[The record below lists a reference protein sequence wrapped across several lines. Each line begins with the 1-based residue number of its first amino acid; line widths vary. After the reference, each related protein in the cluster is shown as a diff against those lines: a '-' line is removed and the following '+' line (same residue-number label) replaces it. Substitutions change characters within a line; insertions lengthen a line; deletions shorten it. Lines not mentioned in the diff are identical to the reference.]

1 MEEGGYG
8 HRILKKLDGL
18 NWKLIA
24 SIEPGTEVSKAS
36 RKFDI
41 KSEIGFHLES
51 NNSFGYGIHIPIG
64 EKEFSKEDFYFL
76 SNCLQVWEQ
85 FNEFL

>member
-24 SIEPGTEVSKAS
+24 SIEPETEVSKAS

-41 KSEIGFHLES
+41 KSEIGFHLKFFLWWI
-51 NNSFGYGIHIPIG
+51 SFYTY
-64 EKEFSKEDFYFL
+64 EF
-76 SNCLQVWEQ
+76 
-85 FNEFL
+85 

>member
-8 HRILKKLDGL
+8 HRILKKLNGL

-41 KSEIGFHLES
+41 KSEKS
-51 NNSFGYGIHIPIG
+51 
-64 EKEFSKEDFYFL
+64 
-76 SNCLQVWEQ
+76 
-85 FNEFL
+85 